1 MACFDFS
8 ASLVTVIQRMY
19 VFTFN
24 ICQVVCRCRT
34 FQAVVLTP
42 LKEGFQMV
50 QSCRRSVGIPVLS
63 RALPPA
69 VHLSSQRAYRQA
81 IGGR

>member
-1 MACFDFS
+1 MEIICKVYLNNYLSVRKLSMKAKPINGMLCFF
-8 ASLVTVIQRMY
+8 ASLVMVIQRMY

-34 FQAVVLTP
+34 LQAVDLTP

-50 QSCRRSVGIPVLS
+50 LS
-63 RALPPA
+63 R
-69 VHLSSQRAYRQA
+69 R
-81 IGGR
+81 